1 MFSLNFRFDVTFWA
15 YESYSICKK
24 LLNSYP
30 IFIKQKVTIFMRFTL
45 SEVVERYQRNIYVA
59 VYAIVRNSDDA
70 NDVVQDTFLQYYTK
84 IRQFESEEHIK
95 AWLLRVAI
103 NKATDITRSFWH
115 RFRSEENPD
124 IHGTMPAILTERESL
139 LNEAVM
145 QLPLKQRIVIHLHYY
160 EDYSIREIA
169 DILGLTES
177 SIKMRL
183 MRGRESLRKVLKE
196 ESIDE

>member
-1 MFSLNFRFDVTFWA
+1 MTFWV
-15 YESYSICKK
+15 YQSYSICKK

-30 IFIKQKVTIFMRFTL
+30 IFIKQKVIISMRIAL

-59 VYAIVRNSDDA
+59 AYAIVRNSDDA
-70 NDVVQDTFLQYYTK
+70 NDVVQDAFLQYYTK

-103 NKATDITRSFWH
+103 KTATDMTRSFWRH
-115 RFRSEENPD
+115 FRSEEHPD
-124 IHGTMPAILTERESL
+124 IHGTVQAILNERESL

-145 QLPLKQRIVIHLHYY
+145 HLPLKQRVVIHLHYY
-160 EDYSIREIA
+160 EDYSIKEIA
-169 DILGLTES
+169 DILRLTES
-177 SIKMRL
+177 SVKMRL
-183 MRGRESLRKVLKE
+183 MRGRENLRKALKE

>member
-1 MFSLNFRFDVTFWA
+1 MTFWV
-15 YESYSICKK
+15 YQSYSICKK

-30 IFIKQKVTIFMRFTL
+30 IFIKQKVIISMRITL
-45 SEVVERYQRNIYVA
+45 SKVVERYQRNIYVA
-59 VYAIVRNSDDA
+59 AYAIVRNSDDA

-103 NKATDITRSFWH
+103 NKATDMTRSFWR

-124 IHGTMPAILTERESL
+124 IHGTVQAILNERESL

-145 QLPLKQRIVIHLHYY
+145 QLPL
-160 EDYSIREIA
+160 YSIKEIA
-169 DILGLTES
+169 DILRLTES
-177 SIKMRL
+177 SVKMRL
-183 MRGRESLRKVLKE
+183 MRGRENLRKALKE

>member
-1 MFSLNFRFDVTFWA
+1 
-15 YESYSICKK
+15 
-24 LLNSYP
+24 
-30 IFIKQKVTIFMRFTL
+30 MRFTL
-45 SEVVERYQRNIYVA
+45 SEVVERYQRSIFVA
-59 VYAIVRNSDDA
+59 AYAIVRNSDDA
-70 NDVVQDTFLQYYTK
+70 NDIVQDTFLQYYTK

-103 NKATDITRSFWH
+103 NKATDMTRSFWR

-124 IHGTMPAILTERESL
+124 IHGAMPAILTERESL

-169 DILGLTES
+169 DILGLKES

-183 MRGRESLRKVLKE
+183 MRGRENLRKALKE

>member
-1 MFSLNFRFDVTFWA
+1 MTFWV
-15 YESYSICKK
+15 YQSYSICKK

-30 IFIKQKVTIFMRFTL
+30 IFIKQKVIISMRIAL

-59 VYAIVRNSDDA
+59 AYAIVRNSDDA

-103 NKATDITRSFWH
+103 NKATDMTRSFWR
-115 RFRSEENPD
+115 RFRSEGNPD
-124 IHGTMPAILTERESL
+124 IHGTVQAILNERESL

-145 QLPLKQRIVIHLHYY
+145 QLPLKQRVVIHLHYY
-160 EDYSIREIA
+160 EDYSIKEIA
-169 DILGLTES
+169 DILRLTES
-177 SIKMRL
+177 SVKMRL
-183 MRGRESLRKVLKE
+183 MRGRENLRKAFKE

>member
-1 MFSLNFRFDVTFWA
+1 MTFWV
-15 YESYSICKK
+15 YQSYSICKK

-30 IFIKQKVTIFMRFTL
+30 IFIKQKVTIFMRITL

-59 VYAIVRNSDDA
+59 AYAIVRNSDDA

-103 NKATDITRSFWH
+103 NKATDMTRSFWR

-124 IHGTMPAILTERESL
+124 IHGTVQAILNERESL

-160 EDYSIREIA
+160 EDYSIKEIA

-177 SIKMRL
+177 SVKMRL
-183 MRGRESLRKVLKE
+183 MRGRENLRKVLKE

>member
-1 MFSLNFRFDVTFWA
+1 
-15 YESYSICKK
+15 
-24 LLNSYP
+24 
-30 IFIKQKVTIFMRFTL
+30 MRFTL

-59 VYAIVRNSDDA
+59 AYAIVRNSDDA

-103 NKATDITRSFWH
+103 NKATDMMRSFWR
-115 RFRSEENPD
+115 RFRSEENTD
-124 IHGTMPAILTERESL
+124 IHGTMPAILTERERL
-139 LNEAVM
+139 LNEAVI

-183 MRGRESLRKVLKE
+183 MRGRENLRKALKE